1 MSKNKNETLP
11 DWVQDERDA
20 YIDAIW
26 PASKQS
32 APSIEPRPL
41 GSIGDYAQFHT
52 FLGAFAEA
60 YKGLDEACGKD
71 VFEAADNL
79 TSAQN
84 NLIDYINGW
93 FNRLADPR
101 SKEGHVPEG
110 WKLVPISPTPEMQDA
125 AVRAFHAWHASEVE
139 TDFTHSD
146 SYRAMVDAS

>member
-60 YKGLDEACGKD
+60 YKVWTK
-71 VFEAADNL
+71 
-79 TSAQN
+79 
-84 NLIDYINGW
+84 
-93 FNRLADPR
+93 
-101 SKEGHVPEG
+101 H
-110 WKLVPISPTPEMQDA
+110 
-125 AVRAFHAWHASEVE
+125 AVRMCL
-139 TDFTHSD
+139 
-146 SYRAMVDAS
+146 RLQII